1 MVEDRLSPR
10 FQLALGYALRA
21 HAGHARKGT
30 GVPYFAHLAGVTSL
44 VLEAGGDEEQAVAAL
59 LHDVVEDRGGPER
72 LEEIRERFGE
82 RVARIVAGCTRGS
95 GEDEDARD
103 ERRSRY
109 VGSLPE
115 EDEDVLLVSAAD
127 KLHDA
132 RAMLRDVRRV
142 GDGLFDRLGAPKED
156 VLGYYR
162 GLRDAFRASTLEGW
176 LTEELART
184 VDELLEEA
192 GESSAGDSGETTGG
206 GGGP

>member
-21 HAGHARKGT
+21 HAGHTRKGT
-30 GVPYFAHLAGVTSL
+30 GVPYFAHLAGVMSL

-82 RVARIVAGCTRGS
+82 RVARIVAGCTQGS
-95 GEDEDARD
+95 GGDEDRWD
-103 ERRSRY
+103 ERRDRY
-109 VGSLPE
+109 VESLPE
-115 EDEDVLLVSAAD
+115 KDEDVLLVSAAD
-127 KLHDA
+127 KLHNA

-142 GDGLFDRLGAPKED
+142 GDELFERFGAPKED

-162 GLRDAFRASTLEGW
+162 GLRDGFRASALDGW
-176 LTEELART
+176 LVEELART
-184 VDELLEEA
+184 VDELLEEGGA
-192 GESSAGDSGETTGG
+192 AEGGADLSAETPDGG
-206 GGGP
+206 

>member
-21 HAGHARKGT
+21 HSGHTREGT
-30 GVPYFAHLAGVTSL
+30 GIPYFAHLAGVMSL

-82 RVARIVAGCTRGS
+82 RVARIVAGCTQGS
-95 GEDEDARD
+95 GEGEDAWD
-103 ERRSRY
+103 ERRRRY
-109 VGSLPE
+109 VESLPE
-115 EDEDVLLVSAAD
+115 KDEDVLLVSAAD
-127 KLHDA
+127 KLHNA

-142 GDGLFDRLGAPKED
+142 GDELFDRFGAPKED
-156 VLGYYR
+156 VLEYYR
-162 GLRDAFRASTLEGW
+162 GLRDGFRASELEGW
-176 LTEELART
+176 LVEELART

-192 GESSAGDSGETTGG
+192 GAAEGAAGVSAETPDDG
-206 GGGP
+206 